1 MRFRV
6 KAGVSA
12 ASVVAL
18 AGIAACWGAGP
29 AGAVSIDMSP
39 NDPQFASNW
48 SNPAARD
55 GVTENQIGVQF
66 SSITPSVPR
75 VGESLSFSVTVTNS
89 SESTLSGLGFE
100 LVMANASV
108 DTATSR
114 LRLVDGKAVFG
125 RLVYS
130 ASIVDNGGVLNPGQS
145 TTLEFV
151 AQVGQSDHASSGQEE
166 SGTISTRLPV
176 YSEGVYPLMINVSGS
191 QEGTAV
197 SGSSRIL
204 IPVGAENAQAVEQRT
219 PVTFIWPL
227 TAESTVVAGET
238 GDAPNPAALVL
249 ADDTLA
255 TELRA
260 GGRLDTLLS
269 SYSDAIRNSAELKQA
284 GCLAIDPDLLRVVKR
299 MTSGYE
305 VSSERKS
312 VVTGPTRLRDSWGSD
327 QETHALKGSGQQD
340 ATEWLE
346 QLTDIAQSSCV
357 VALPSANANLDAVA
371 QTQDPWLATQTLST
385 GAAVIHD
392 ILGVQPVN
400 DVVIPG
406 SGAVRADTLPL
417 LQYGLNSSFTSD
429 AAASLE
435 TLFENSTDGKPTN
448 WPPTAGRVTLLA
460 ASSAVQLTDA
470 PAVDQQVAGT
480 WDSAVVAASQTV
492 SVAPFDADV
501 AATLASTG
509 ATPNVMGYS
518 APITRY
524 TESLDSESARMESAI
539 AVLWQAARTRA
550 GVPLLVV
557 PPSYWSPAKSDADA
571 LLRALGRI
579 VNEQGTATPLS
590 TIQAAGA
597 RGARATGTVAMPFT
611 DPAVPTDVDV
621 RKAAQQALS
630 VTRITQF
637 LRNDPRIA
645 LTRVRFTSPL
655 RLDLLRALSENG
667 RRNRN
672 EFDQRVSVTARLLAG
687 NSVTVRELS
696 TGVALIPPGNVYTR
710 MSASSPVL
718 IVARNGLPLPVAAN
732 LAWSGDAGKAVA
744 PDAQIIPARGSITL
758 QLGANIP
765 VSSEQIKLNVWL
777 VSPQGQAM
785 SESVLVAV
793 QTASGLSVPGV
804 VAIAVV
810 VAIIGGVGYLARVR
824 RRNE

>member
-6 KAGVSA
+6 KAGLSMASA
-12 ASVVAL
+12 AAVIGV
-18 AGIAACWGAGP
+18 AACCGVNS

-48 SNPAARD
+48 LNPSARD
-55 GVTENQIGVQF
+55 GVTQNQIGVQF
-66 SSITPSVPR
+66 SSITPSIPR
-75 VGESLSFSVTVTNS
+75 VGESLSFSVTVTNTS
-89 SESTLSGLGFE
+89 QSPLSGLGYE
-100 LVMANASV
+100 LVMANPAV
-108 DTATSR
+108 DTATAR

-145 TTLEFV
+145 TTLQFV
-151 AQVGQSDHASSGQEE
+151 MPVGQSDHASSGQED
-166 SGTISTRLPV
+166 SGTISARLPV
-176 YSEGVYPLMINVSGS
+176 YSAGVYPLMFSVSGS
-191 QEGTAV
+191 AEGTAV
-197 SGSSRIL
+197 SGSSRL
-204 IPVGAENAQAVEQRT
+204 LVPVGEQQAQPVEQRT

-227 TAESTVVAGET
+227 TAESTVVPGET

-249 ADDTLA
+249 SDDTLA

-260 GGRLDTLLS
+260 GGRLDTLLA
-269 SYSDAIRNSAELKQA
+269 SYSDAVRNSAGLKQA

-312 VVTGPTRLRDSWGSD
+312 VVTGPTRLRDSWWSD
-327 QETHALKGSGQQD
+327 NEVHAIRGSGQQD
-340 ATEWLE
+340 ATEWL
-346 QLTDIAQSSCV
+346 QRLTDIAQTSCV

-385 GAAVIHD
+385 GAATIKD
-392 ILGVQPVN
+392 ILGVQPVD

-406 SGAVRADTLPL
+406 AGAVRADTLSML
-417 LQYGLNSSFTSD
+417 NYGLTSKYSAD
-429 AAASLE
+429 AGYSLE
-435 TLFENSTDGKPTN
+435 SLFEKSTDGKPAD
-448 WPPTAGRVTLLA
+448 WPSTAGRVTLLSASSTVQVTESPDSQERTNPWDAALVA
-460 ASSAVQLTDA
+460 ASS
-470 PAVDQQVAGT
+470 
-480 WDSAVVAASQTV
+480 TV
-492 SVAPFDADV
+492 TVAPFDADV

-539 AVLWQAARTRA
+539 AVLWQAARNRA
-550 GVPLLVV
+550 GAPLLVV
-557 PPSYWSPAKSDADA
+557 PPSYWSPAKGDADT
-571 LLRALGRI
+571 LLRALSRI
-579 VNEQGTATPLS
+579 VSERGTATPLS
-590 TIQAAGA
+590 AIQAAGA
-597 RGARATGTVAMPFT
+597 RGARSTGTVAMPFS

-667 RRNRN
+667 RRHRT
-672 EFDQRVSVTARLLAG
+672 EFDQRVTETAKLLAG
-687 NSVTVRELS
+687 NSVTVRQLS

-732 LAWSGDAGKAVA
+732 LAWSGDAGKAIA
-744 PDAQIIPARGSITL
+744 PDAQTIPARGSITL

-793 QTASGLSVPGV
+793 QTASGLSIPGV

-810 VAIIGGVGYLARVR
+810 VAIIGGVGYIARVR